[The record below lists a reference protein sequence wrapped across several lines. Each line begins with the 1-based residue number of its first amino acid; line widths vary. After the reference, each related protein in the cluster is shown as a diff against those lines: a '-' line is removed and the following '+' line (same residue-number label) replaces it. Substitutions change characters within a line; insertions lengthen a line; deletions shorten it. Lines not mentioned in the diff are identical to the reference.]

1 MRTSL
6 LFIFSCFM
14 LYSCYP
20 SYSVLDAEQSQVRL
34 RQIQSRRFDT
44 PDKTKVLRAI
54 ISTLQDLGFVVEKA
68 DEKIGMVSAVKR
80 SGYTMKMTVTVQSFG
95 KEQSLVRANAQM
107 NLKAIDDPEPYQQ
120 FFSALGKSLFLQ
132 AQSID

>member
-1 MRTSL
+1 M
-6 LFIFSCFM
+6 
-14 LYSCYP
+14 
-20 SYSVLDAEQSQVRL
+20 
-34 RQIQSRRFDT
+34 
-44 PDKTKVLRAI
+44 
-54 ISTLQDLGFVVEKA
+54 EKA

-120 FFSALGKSLFLQ
+120 FFSALAKSLFLQ
-132 AQSID
+132 AENVS

>member
-20 SYSVLDAEQSQVRL
+20 SYSVLDTEQSQVRL

>member
-20 SYSVLDAEQSQVRL
+20 SYSVLDVEQSQVKL

-54 ISTLQDLGFVVEKA
+54 ISTLQDLGFIVEKA
-68 DEKIGMVSAVKR
+68 DEKMGMVSAVKR
-80 SGYTMKMTVTVQSFG
+80 SGYTMKMTVTVRPFG
-95 KEQSLVRANAQM
+95 EDQSLVRANAQM